1 MCSTRVRTCMRVC
14 VYTWAHS
21 HLHFL
26 QRFSRKLAA
35 FLFGLTSI
43 HFSSI
48 AYHSLPLVPAL
59 TELRHSFSRDPALY
73 CKPPRPP
80 LPPMS
85 PPCLSPC
92 SANLGYVMRCLK
104 SFCNLLQLRR
114 PRQRQPARCV
124 SLQRRREPR
133 VCFMKPIF
141 LLFVC

>member
-14 VYTWAHS
+14 LHVGSLASTFPSAFLTEAGCFSLRINKHPFFFHS
-21 HLHFL
+21 I
-26 QRFSRKLAA
+26 SLAA
-35 FLFGLTSI
+35 SRPGSHRVKTQFQQG
-43 HFSSI
+43 SS
-48 AYHSLPLVPAL
+48 SLLQ
-59 TELRHSFSRDPALY
+59 T
-73 CKPPRPP
+73 PPPP
-80 LPPMS
+80 PPMS